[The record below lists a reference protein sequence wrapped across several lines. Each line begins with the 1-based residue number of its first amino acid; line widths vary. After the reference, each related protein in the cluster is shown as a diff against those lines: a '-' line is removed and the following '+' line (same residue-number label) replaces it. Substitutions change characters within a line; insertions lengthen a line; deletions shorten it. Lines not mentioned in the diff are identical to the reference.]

1 MQILKNKC
9 LVLLIAMITVPT
21 FYFLCLPASDL
32 ITGLFVLAM
41 ILIVWAANEAAESN
55 PYEKEWVDPDWI
67 PGRDEREPLPTML

>member
-1 MQILKNKC
+1 MRILKNKC
-9 LVLLIAMITVPT
+9 LILLIAMITLPA
-21 FYFLCLPASDL
+21 FYFLCLPASNL

-67 PGRDEREPLPTML
+67 PGRDDHEILPTMV